1 MSILAKPTIDYLQT
15 TADLTVRAGLPVT
28 LSCAARGSPEPLVIW
43 QKVGGTMIPGIG
55 MNNPVSYITF
65 FTIKRVMPV
74 PLNIFAQGTLSNT
87 TLDYFF
93 MSLH

>member
-1 MSILAKPTIDYLQT
+1 
-15 TADLTVRAGLPVT
+15 
-28 LSCAARGSPEPLVIW
+28 
-43 QKVGGTMIPGIG
+43 MIPGIG

-65 FTIKRVMPV
+65 FTINRGMPV
-74 PLNIFAQGTLSNT
+74 PLNIFAQDTLSNT

>member
-1 MSILAKPTIDYLQT
+1 
-15 TADLTVRAGLPVT
+15 
-28 LSCAARGSPEPLVIW
+28 
-43 QKVGGTMIPGIG
+43 MIPGIG